1 MREQVHPS
9 VQAARNYDRLLR
21 YRCLDAL
28 GLRFVDAES
37 DRVWALAG
45 PDCEEAVLA
54 RFDQLVASQD
64 LQEGPTGRHRV
75 PAGVLATCGATH
87 SKAIRSYRGRF
98 PLGVAGDQFVI
109 HRLFRD
115 SKPAELVLEQDVDEH
130 SAVDIAGVIP
140 HMFVVWKNWR
150 SKSKTDP
157 FRVAELLDRAG
168 IA

>member
-87 SKAIRSYRGRF
+87 SKAIRSYRGRIHGS
-98 PLGVAGDQFVI
+98 LAGDQWVV
-109 HRLFRD
+109 HRLFAD
-115 SKPAELVLEQDVDEH
+115 GVIKELVIEQDVDPD
-130 SAVDIAGVIP
+130 SPVDVAGFLP
-140 HMFVVWKNWR
+140 HVVTVFNNWR
-150 SKSKTDP
+150 LKRQTDA
-157 FRVAELLDRAG
+157 RKVAELLDRAG